1 MTEFSESLTDPFGG
15 PADPWMAGRTAL
27 VTGGG
32 QQSENEP
39 GVGYAICRVFA
50 AHGARVAVLD
60 RDLAAAQRTVDAI
73 EADGGTA
80 VAVVADLLD
89 DEACRRAVEETVA
102 AFGGFDTLVNNV
114 AVGDRAGVFDVTPE
128 RFHQLMDL
136 NLTTAWQMTRHA
148 VEVLPAGSA
157 IVNISSVGVRARGP
171 AMVYNLAK
179 AGAGEPHRRRGE
191 HPRRPR
197 HPGELRAGR
206 RHLGG
211 VRRRQHVR
219 GDAGGAQGLVGAGH
233 RGQSLGHRPGH
244 ALPLQRAR
252 PLGLRP
258 DPVGGRRPEQ
268 PSRPASR
275 PAAARRAGDD
285 GAGDHDAR
293 GRPGGARMS
302 GARTGSR

>member
-1 MTEFSESLTDPFGG
+1 MSEFSESLTDPFGG

-89 DEACRRAVEETVA
+89 DDACRRAVEETVA

-114 AVGDRAGVFDVTPE
+114 AVGDRAGVFEVTPE

-171 AMVYNLAK
+171 GMVYNLAK
-179 AGAGEPHRRRGE
+179 AALEN
-191 HPRRPR
+191 
-197 HPGELRAGR
+197 LT
-206 RHLGG
+206 
-211 VRRRQHVR
+211 
-219 GDAGGAQGLVGAGH
+219 VGAANTLGD
-233 RGQSLGHRPGH
+233 RGIRVNCVQVGAIWGAFAAANMSAEMRAVRKGWSALGTEGSPWDI
-244 ALPLQRAR
+244 AQATLFLSSERAR
-252 PLGLRP
+252 WISGQILSVDGGPSSP
-258 DPVGGRRPEQ
+258 KPPVLAAPVTAVPETTT
-268 PSRPASR
+268 PEGVPAVH
-275 PAAARRAGDD
+275 A
-285 GAGDHDAR
+285 
-293 GRPGGARMS
+293 
-302 GARTGSR
+302 

>member
-39 GVGYAICRVFA
+39 GVGYAICRVLA

-102 AFGGFDTLVNNV
+102 ALGGFDTLVNNV

-128 RFHQLMDL
+128 RFHELMDL

-179 AGAGEPHRRRGE
+179 AALENLTVGLANTLGDRGI
-191 HPRRPR
+191 R
-197 HPGELRAGR
+197 
-206 RHLGG
+206 
-211 VRRRQHVR
+211 VNCVQ
-219 GDAGGAQGLVGAGH
+219 VGAIWGAFAAANMSAEM
-233 RGQSLGHRPGH
+233 RAVRKGWSALGTEGSPWDI
-244 ALPLQRAR
+244 AQATLFLSSERAR
-252 PLGLRP
+252 WVSGQILSV
-258 DPVGGRRPEQ
+258 DGG
-268 PSRPASR
+268 PSSPK
-275 PAAARRAGDD
+275 PPKQARA
-285 GAGDHDAR
+285 
-293 GRPGGARMS
+293 
-302 GARTGSR
+302 

>member
-1 MTEFSESLTDPFGG
+1 MIEFSESLTDPFGG
-15 PADPWMAGRTAL
+15 PADPWMTGRTAL

-60 RDLAAAQRTVDAI
+60 RDLTAAQRTVDAI

-179 AGAGEPHRRRGE
+179 AALEN
-191 HPRRPR
+191 
-197 HPGELRAGR
+197 LT
-206 RHLGG
+206 
-211 VRRRQHVR
+211 
-219 GDAGGAQGLVGAGH
+219 VGAANTLGD
-233 RGQSLGHRPGH
+233 RGIRVNCVQVGAIWGAFAAANMSAEMRAVRKGWSALGTEGTPWDI
-244 ALPLQRAR
+244 AQATLFLASDRAR
-252 PLGLRP
+252 WVSGQILSV
-258 DPVGGRRPEQ
+258 DGGPNTGRMPK
-268 PSRPASR
+268 
-275 PAAARRAGDD
+275 PAAAPPVAAVPETTTPEGVP
-285 GAGDHDAR
+285 AVHA
-293 GRPGGARMS
+293 
-302 GARTGSR
+302 

>member
-1 MTEFSESLTDPFGG
+1 VTEFSESLTDPFGG

-32 QQSENEP
+32 QQSENEA

-179 AGAGEPHRRRGE
+179 AALEN
-191 HPRRPR
+191 
-197 HPGELRAGR
+197 LT
-206 RHLGG
+206 
-211 VRRRQHVR
+211 
-219 GDAGGAQGLVGAGH
+219 VGAANTLGD
-233 RGQSLGHRPGH
+233 RGIRVNCVQVGAIWGAFAAANMSAEMRAVRKGWSALGTEGSPWDI
-244 ALPLQRAR
+244 AQATLFLSSERAR
-252 PLGLRP
+252 WVSGQILSVDGGPSSP
-258 DPVGGRRPEQ
+258 KPPVL
-268 PSRPASR
+268 AA
-275 PAAARRAGDD
+275 PAAARAPVTTVLETTTPEGVP
-285 GAGDHDAR
+285 AVHA
-293 GRPGGARMS
+293 
-302 GARTGSR
+302 

>member
-15 PADPWMAGRTAL
+15 AADPWMAGRTAL

-148 VEVLPAGSA
+148 IEVLPAGGA
-157 IVNISSVGVRARGP
+157 VVNISSVGVRARGP

-179 AGAGEPHRRRGE
+179 AALENLTIGAANTLGER
-191 HPRRPR
+191 
-197 HPGELRAGR
+197 
-206 RHLGG
+206 G
-211 VRRRQHVR
+211 VRVNCVQ
-219 GDAGGAQGLVGAGH
+219 VGAIWGAFAAANMSEEM
-233 RGQSLGHRPGH
+233 RAIRKGWSALGTEGSPWDI
-244 ALPLQRAR
+244 AQATLFLASDRAR
-252 PLGLRP
+252 WISGQILSV
-258 DPVGGRRPEQ
+258 DGGPNTGRAPK
-268 PSRPASR
+268 
-275 PAAARRAGDD
+275 PAAAAAAPVTTVLETTTPEGVP
-285 GAGDHDAR
+285 AVH
-293 GRPGGARMS
+293 S
-302 GARTGSR
+302 